1 MTMKK
6 LAKILLTLILAV
18 AFVLPMT
25 AVVYADDEYDSLTS
39 SDQFIN
45 VNESKKY
52 VTFSGASL
60 PMTVSALKSKF
71 VQNDNDVRKIVMYSS
86 ENVKYE
92 NDNDVIKTGDIIRIE
107 NADGGQIK
115 EYRFII
121 KGDVNSDGLV
131 NTGDYAKV
139 VEYQKGTAELD
150 SYQSAALTTAN
161 DVEIS
166 VGGDD
171 NMATGAGDYNATVS
185 FGAKSSSTSVSYI
198 EFTLQYPTFFVYSDY
213 STPSDMSGWTVTVND
228 LGNYKL
234 KITAYKEDFAGALF
248 DNSSTPKKKIVNLE
262 FTLISTTN
270 EGTTGQFKILSGA
283 KGVSNNGG
291 TFSADGSNKTITV
304 GSSTPTEPT
313 LKSKTESS
321 ITLNSV
327 VGYQYYCST
336 SNTAPSSTATG
347 WTTASGT
354 TVTFSGL
361 NPGTDHY
368 IFYRRSATDGPYLM
382 DGSIKTDNPAAL
394 AGPDIET
401 SDKTSITVSFG
412 SNFKYIYISQNSTK
426 PSSND
431 RWISLSSVNGTI
443 SDVGPYKVNKIEST
457 VKFEDLKVRLY
468 YIFGKTESDV
478 ISEPTVWSPT
488 PSFAEDDI
496 STTENTISLP
506 FAAIYEYSIDGIT
519 YVSAKT
525 KANMTPNGS
534 IYIQREMVDG
544 KDIAVIHELEA
555 QREYTVY
562 VKVYSTTGPA
572 SEPCEL
578 TIKTVNTRPATP
590 PAIQI
595 RGRNQI
601 YIAVEYN
608 KQLQYRINNSSWTY
622 GFDSAYYPTE
632 NNMVTLGDFAYY
644 FSDSTNPTFIVFTR
658 LTPDTSYTIDAKY
671 ADDPTNTTNI
681 STTSTKTLVCNHVYG
696 QKVYQEGTLNYTQ
709 TCAICGDVK
718 KGTDTPAHTHTY
730 ETVTVPSTCTTHGYT
745 QTACKECHAVLDG
758 SRVELPLAPHT
769 EARRIAKQA
778 TCTENGTAEIYCS
791 VCGILIRTETIY
803 ATGHRYEIVTSTV
816 QPTCTS
822 KGYEIILQRCASCGD
837 EKEVSRQ
844 EIAALGHNAEWVTA
858 VEPTASTEGRK
869 DYVCSRCGEVL
880 ETEVIPK
887 LINYIKNANGTGT
900 YEITV
905 TEEKALVTDAA
916 KLAIA
921 DGDASVRVVFSNGT
935 SVELDP
941 AMTVAFLRNNS
952 YINVK
957 KLTSDADASG
967 DLAKAGFSSTTNAVY
982 EITAENA
989 IIANGK
995 ATVTINYDASAEGG
1009 AVNVYFVDAQGKKT
1023 KLNSTYSGGKLTFET
1038 THFSTYVIEQ
1048 GKAKGS
1054 NTGLIIAI
1062 IAIVAV
1068 VIATGGTFGYMV
1080 YTSKKTKKRKFNF

>member
-6 LAKILLTLILAV
+6 LAKVLLTLILAV

-25 AVVYADDEYDSLTS
+25 VVVYADDEYDSLTS
-39 SDQFIN
+39 SDQFVN
-45 VNESKKY
+45 VNESNKY
-52 VTFSGASL
+52 ITFSGASL
-60 PMTVSALKSKF
+60 PMKVSTLKSTF
-71 VQNDNDVRKIVMYSS
+71 VQADNSVRKIVMYSS

-92 NDNDVIKTGDIIRIE
+92 NDGDELKTGDIIRIE
-107 NADGGQIK
+107 NADGGLIK

-121 KGDVNSDGLV
+121 KGDVNSDGHV
-131 NTGDYAKV
+131 NADDYAKV
-139 VEYQKGTAELD
+139 VEYQKETAELD

-198 EFTLQYPTFFVYSDY
+198 EFTLMYPTFFVYSDY
-213 STPSDMSGWTVTVND
+213 STPSDMSGWTVTVD
-228 LGNYKL
+228 DIGNYKL
-234 KITAYKEDFAGALF
+234 KISAYKENFAGAVF

-262 FTLISTTN
+262 FTLIASTA
-270 EGTTGQFKILSGA
+270 EGTTGSFKILSGA

-304 GSSTPTEPT
+304 GSSNPTEPT
-313 LKSKTESS
+313 LNSKTDTT

-327 VGYQYYCST
+327 AGYQYYRST
-336 SNTAPSSTATG
+336 SITAPSQTDAG
-347 WTTASGT
+347 WTTATGT
-354 TVTFSGL
+354 TITFSGL
-361 NPGTDHY
+361 NPGTEYY
-368 IFYRRSATDGPYLM
+368 IFYRRSATDGPYRM

-394 AGPDIET
+394 SGPDIET
-401 SDKTSITVSFG
+401 SDKTSITVSLG
-412 SNFKYIYISQNSTK
+412 SFKSIHISKNSTT
-426 PSSND
+426 PSSNGT
-431 RWISLSSVNGTI
+431 WISLSSVNSTI
-443 SDVGPYKVNKIEST
+443 SGIGSYKVNKIEST
-457 VKFEDLKVRLY
+457 IKFEDLDVGLY

-525 KANMTPNGS
+525 TKENMTPNGS
-534 IYIQREMVDG
+534 IRIQRKTVNG
-544 KDIAVIHELEA
+544 KDVAVIDGLEA
-555 QREYTVY
+555 NSDYTVY
-562 VKVYSTTGPA
+562 VRVYYKTRPA
-572 SEPCEL
+572 SESCEL
-578 TIKTVNTRPATP
+578 EVKTVNSTP

-595 RGRNQI
+595 VGLNQI
-601 YIAVEYN
+601 YIAVKYN
-608 KQLQYRINNSSWTY
+608 TQLNYRINNSSWTS
-622 GFDSAYYPTE
+622 GFASVYPTE

-644 FSDSTNPTFIVFTR
+644 FSDSVNPTFIVFTK
-658 LTPDTSYTIDAKY
+658 LTPNTTYTISSKFVVDSI
-671 ADDPTNTTNI
+671 NTANI
-681 STTSTKTLVCNHVYG
+681 SSVTTKTLVCNHIYG
-696 QKVYQEGTLNYTQ
+696 QKVYQDGTLNYTQ

-718 KGTDTPAHTHTY
+718 KGTDAPAHTHTY
-730 ETVTVPSTCTTHGYT
+730 ETVTVPSTCKTPGYRQEVCT
-745 QTACKECHAVLDG
+745 GCNAVREG

-769 EARRIAKQA
+769 EARRITKQA

-803 ATGHRYEIVTSTV
+803 ATGHRYEIATSTV

-822 KGYEIILQRCASCGD
+822 KGYEIILQRCSVCGD
-837 EKEVSRQ
+837 EKEISRQ

-880 ETEVIPK
+880 KTEVIPK

-905 TEEKALVTDAA
+905 AEDRALVTDAA

-921 DGDASVRVVFSNGT
+921 DGDASVRVVFPNGT

-941 AMTVAFLRNNS
+941 AMTVAFLRSNS

-957 KLTSDADASG
+957 KLTSDAEASG
-967 DLAKAGFSSTTNAVY
+967 DLEKAGFSSTTNAVY

-989 IIANGK
+989 VIANGK
-995 ATVTINYDASAEGG
+995 ATVTINYDATAEGG
-1009 AVNVYFVDAQGKKT
+1009 AVNVYFVNAEGKKT
-1023 KLNSTYSGGKLTFET
+1023 KLNSTYSGGKLSFET